1 MAGTDAGL
9 RTFRV
14 SRVRSV
20 TVTDRPVERPE
31 DFDLEEAWREVV
43 EAMDERRGAVR
54 ARALADP
61 RAIGWL
67 RNRFGRHLRVGER
80 RDDGRVEVEVGAWT
94 HGALA
99 YEMVAFGPYV
109 EVLEPQ
115 EVRDL
120 LASFG
125 EELVARYRAE
135 NPVTG

>member
-67 RNRFGRHLRVGER
+67 RNRVGRHLRVGER

-94 HGALA
+94 HGAWPTRWSPSALRR
-99 YEMVAFGPYV
+99 GPRALGGARSAG
-109 EVLEPQ
+109 VL
-115 EVRDL
+115 R
-120 LASFG
+120 